1 MRIFITNDDGYTS
14 GGIKALTELAM
25 EFSDDIIVV
34 APDKTYSGMSHAITM
49 HSPLFVE
56 KIQNTPKGVRSYI
69 CAGTPVD
76 CVKIAFD
83 EIMKDEKK
91 PDLVLSGINHGS
103 NSNISVIY
111 SGTMGAAT
119 EASFYKIPSLGI
131 SLTDHSLNA
140 NFDGAVFYARKVIQ
154 QVLEMDVCE
163 RKELCLN
170 VNVPNIAKDEIKGI
184 KYCRQTKGCWKEDF
198 VARKDPHG
206 RDYYW
211 MSGKFYNDELDAVDT
226 DEWALKNGYVAVV
239 PVQMD
244 LTDYNKLEK
253 LQEQCAKL

>member
-1 MRIFITNDDGYTS
+1 MKIFITNDDGYNS
-14 GGIKALTELAM
+14 GGIKAITELAM
-25 EFSDDIIVV
+25 EFSDDVIVV

-56 KIQNTPKGVRSYI
+56 KIADTPKGLRSYI

-83 EIMKDEKK
+83 EIMKNEKL

-119 EASFYKIPSLGI
+119 EAAFYGIPALGI

-140 NFDGAVFYARKVIQ
+140 NFEGAVFAARKVIQ
-154 QVLEMDVCE
+154 QVVAMSQNES
-163 RKELCLN
+163 RYLCLN
-170 VNVPNIAKDEIKGI
+170 VNVPNINLEELKGI

-198 VARKDPHG
+198 VARRDPHG

-211 MSGKFYNDELDAVDT
+211 MSGKFYNDEADATDT
-226 DEWALKNGYVAVV
+226 DEWALKNGYVAIV

-244 LTDYNKLEK
+244 LTDYNRLEK
-253 LQEQCAKL
+253 LQKECAKF

>member
-1 MRIFITNDDGYTS
+1 MRIFITNDDGYNS
-14 GGIKALTELAM
+14 GGIAALTALAM
-25 EFSDDIIVV
+25 EFSDDVIVV

-49 HSPLFVE
+49 HAPLFVE
-56 KIQNTPKGVRSYI
+56 EVAGAPDGLRSYI

-83 EIMKDEKK
+83 EIMKNEKH

-119 EASFYKIPSLGI
+119 EATFYGIPAVGI
-131 SLTDHSLNA
+131 SLTDHSPDA
-140 NFDGAVFYARKVIQ
+140 NFDGAVFFARKIIQ
-154 QVLEMDVCE
+154 QVLEMSE
-163 RKELCLN
+163 GEKRNLCLN
-170 VNVPNIAKDEIKGI
+170 VNVPNINKEDIKGV

-211 MSGKFYNDELDAVDT
+211 MHGKFYNDEPEATDT

-244 LTDYNKLEK
+244 LTDYNRLAK
-253 LQEQCAKL
+253 LQEKCAKY